1 MISIVLHS
9 SPETCKCL
17 KSLDFNSNTKFHIY
31 FEKDARIVVVI
42 RSRYSVFDIVVV
54 IGLKIVVQELY
65 LFFIFSKVRH
75 NAHSFPILYV
85 KY

>member
-1 MISIVLHS
+1 MRYKPRIH
-9 SPETCKCL
+9 
-17 KSLDFNSNTKFHIY
+17 TKIHFIKTSFLFFFHIY

-65 LFFIFSKVRH
+65 LFFYFFKSKVE
-75 NAHSFPILYV
+75 ATLF
-85 KY
+85 